1 MFFCITWFAGINC
14 IWTRS
19 ETRGQRRGS
28 RNWREKLQAPW
39 LAARST
45 WCFLGLFRLVFFVSL
60 VLAFE
65 CGSGGCVSGVA
76 PSLRKECLG
85 DKKGKSQAEAGR
97 AEVRSPRVWREERHV
112 QRSAITLVAATPH
125 QLRLKSQCL
134 LVVSLW
140 AAPPSP
146 KQSLWER
153 LQASLSPDHF
163 SQHCLEPSGK

>member
-1 MFFCITWFAGINC
+1 M
-14 IWTRS
+14 
-19 ETRGQRRGS
+19 
-28 RNWREKLQAPW
+28 
-39 LAARST
+39 
-45 WCFLGLFRLVFFVSL
+45 
-60 VLAFE
+60 
-65 CGSGGCVSGVA
+65 SGVA

-140 AAPPSP
+140 APLHPPS

-153 LQASLSPDHF
+153 LQVSLSPDHF

>member
-1 MFFCITWFAGINC
+1 M
-14 IWTRS
+14 
-19 ETRGQRRGS
+19 
-28 RNWREKLQAPW
+28 
-39 LAARST
+39 
-45 WCFLGLFRLVFFVSL
+45 
-60 VLAFE
+60 
-65 CGSGGCVSGVA
+65 SGVA

-112 QRSAITLVAATPH
+112 QRSTITLVAATPH

-140 AAPPSP
+140 TAPPP